1 MIENIVNVFEQS
13 RGQAGFIKKG
23 DSWYFNEAETILV
36 ANLQKSNFGKQYY
49 VNLAVYVKQFGEE
62 RFPKEHKCHIRI
74 RLDAVV
80 TDGTENIFNAEDTS
94 VFEEER
100 QNAVAQLMQSK
111 AIPFLRR
118 LATVEGIR
126 QMVRQGELR
135 KAMVHRLVKER
146 LVKM

>member
-62 RFPKEHKCHIRI
+62 RFSELRHDLIDRHLNMGLGMFLKILVLTIYLALQGMKLVLARLAHLGGTDRI
-74 RLDAVV
+74 APHDVPRAVV
-80 TDGTENIFNAEDTS
+80 GDHFRE
-94 VFEEER
+94 
-100 QNAVAQLMQSK
+100 
-111 AIPFLRR
+111 FL
-118 LATVEGIR
+118 IK
-126 QMVRQGELR
+126 Q
-135 KAMVHRLVKER
+135 
-146 LVKM
+146 